1 MTRTNLALVLG
12 PPVLLL
18 TGVGVVVLTQAYLAG
33 IAILLTGLIG
43 SHRLHAYA
51 DAREQDRKRDSDMA
65 RGSVTKLV
73 KTFGSQWGR
82 IRPRGESRDIFFNTE
97 SLAKGVDFASVD
109 VGQAVEFDEQA
120 DHINGSHAEHVVLA
134 KASPGEKSTDA

>member
-18 TGVGVVVLTQAYLAG
+18 TGVAIVVITQAYLAG
-33 IAILLTGLIG
+33 MAILLVGLIG
-43 SHRLHAYA
+43 SRRLHAFA
-51 DAREQDRKRDSDMA
+51 EAREQDRKRDSDMA

-82 IRPRGESRDIFFNTE
+82 IRPRGESRDIFFNAE
-97 SLAKGVDFASVD
+97 SLDKALDFASVD
-109 VGQAVEFDEQA
+109 VGQAVEFDERA
-120 DHINGSHAEHVVLA
+120 DHINGSHAEHIVLDKSQPA
-134 KASPGEKSTDA
+134 EKSTDS